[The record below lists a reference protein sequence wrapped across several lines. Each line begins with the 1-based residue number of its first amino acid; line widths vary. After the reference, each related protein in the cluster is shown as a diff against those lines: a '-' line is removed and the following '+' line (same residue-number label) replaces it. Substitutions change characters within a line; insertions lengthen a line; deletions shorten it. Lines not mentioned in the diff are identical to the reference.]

1 LFMQTRFCFM
11 FAILLVT
18 AAAAFGQSMAT
29 GMTSSSFSSGPDG
42 SFKGSATFNS
52 GPLFQSATV
61 ADAPYSGDE
70 VNETVQT
77 LADGTHITHTMAG
90 PHVSRD
96 SAGRTRVERAL
107 VQRPTGMPA
116 TVGFP
121 ADVPTIVEITD
132 PVAGCRYVLDPMN
145 RIAHRT
151 AIQARPE
158 PMARPAPAGLGSG
171 AAGGTRQ
178 MQLGA
183 GSGDRAV
190 TRTGVI
196 SDTLA
201 PPPQGVPGAPGAVG
215 FSAPRAAQSGQA
227 LRPTTEDLGSQMID
241 GVLVAGTRTTATMP
255 VGMQGNDRPLVNT
268 TETWTSP
275 DLKITVLR
283 VTTSPISGVQTFRI
297 ENLSRTAPDPI
308 LFMPPAD
315 YAVVDETGTFTI
327 NFGQ

>member
-1 LFMQTRFCFM
+1 MQTRFCFV
-11 FAILLVT
+11 FTTLLVT

-42 SFKGSATFNS
+42 SFKGSATFNG
-52 GPLFQSATV
+52 GPSFPAATV
-61 ADAPYSGDE
+61 AGAPYSGDE
-70 VNETVQT
+70 VTETVQT
-77 LADGTHITHTMAG
+77 LADGTHITHTMPG

-116 TVGFP
+116 TAGFP

-145 RIAHRT
+145 HIAHRI
-151 AIQARPE
+151 AIQARPL
-158 PMARPAPAGLGSG
+158 PARLGPG
-171 AAGGTRQ
+171 AAGGAPQ
-178 MQLGA
+178 LQLGA

-190 TRTGVI
+190 TRTGVM

-215 FSAPRAAQSGQA
+215 FGAPRAAQSGQA

-241 GVLVAGTRTTATMP
+241 GVLVAGTRTTTTIP
-255 VGMQGNDRPLVNT
+255 VGVQGNDRPLVNT
-268 TETWTSP
+268 TETWISP

-315 YAVVDETGTFTI
+315 YTVVDETGSFTI